1 MSQSLRRR
9 PAGEPLGRGGEREA
23 RRTADPLKREI
34 EAGLTKTGEHEL
46 VADFDSY
53 RFDVD
58 KANRALAAVGAM

>member
-1 MSQSLRRR
+1 M
-9 PAGEPLGRGGEREA
+9 
-23 RRTADPLKREI
+23 
-34 EAGLTKTGEHEL
+34 TKTGEHEL